1 MKTRKNIFLL
11 VLLFILVVF
20 SISATI
26 APNDSPA
33 CAKYGEYAAFMNQY
47 GSGDPTPTVIIDTL
61 GSVTTWGRY
70 STGFYSMWSTVE
82 LPPEKTLI
90 LTSGTRGFI
99 RVVRDPNE
107 VFFYTWSPA
116 NALADG
122 LLNNTWVYIKVCE

>member
-1 MKTRKNIFLL
+1 MKTRKNLVLL
-11 VLLFILVVF
+11 VLFLLLGVL
-20 SISATI
+20 SISATLS
-26 APNDSPA
+26 PNATTCDDF
-33 CAKYGEYAAFMNQY
+33 GEYAAFVNQY
-47 GSGDPTPTVIIDTL
+47 STGDPTPTVIIDTL

-107 VFFYTWSPA
+107 VFFYTWSPT
-116 NALADG
+116 NTLADG